1 MSLDGSPVKPIRST
15 PDLASSGG
23 EDKLKAEVGGG
34 RVHFDLTKNKRASIA
49 GSSPSTVTT
58 PSSTSS
64 QSGSRR
70 FSQASNYSALPH
82 DARQRLEEMVRVR
95 RLRVEIVENLTDSFA
110 FRLAMVARAIYQ
122 EAKHNHRHSPEAATT
137 IITTDPNTSTP
148 SRRGRRPSR
157 RPERRPCPGLPRSHP
172 RQQQQRRQQRLLSQ
186 INLGESLCRP

>member
-1 MSLDGSPVKPIRST
+1 MNRKNIELEGTKVRLKMIERNVPLDGSPVKPIRST

-49 GSSPSTVTT
+49 GSSPSTVTN

-95 RLRVEIVENLTDSFA
+95 RLGVGCC
-110 FRLAMVARAIYQ
+110 Q
-122 EAKHNHRHSPEAATT
+122 
-137 IITTDPNTSTP
+137 
-148 SRRGRRPSR
+148 
-157 RPERRPCPGLPRSHP
+157 
-172 RQQQQRRQQRLLSQ
+172 
-186 INLGESLCRP
+186 